1 MIDLGLT
8 SDAFWAL
15 TPAQFQLLWRRH
27 LAREE
32 RQDRRFSL
40 LATLYANAHRDE
52 KRRPMPYT
60 IEDFLPRREANGSR
74 NGDRMQS
81 IEDQIEMCRLFT
93 EAMTMPQRSPHGR

>member
-8 SDAFWAL
+8 ADYFWSL

-32 RQDRRFSL
+32 RMDRRFSL
-40 LATLYANAHRDE
+40 LATLYANVHRDE

-60 IEDFLPRREANGSR
+60 IEDFLPRHEARAPTRGA
-74 NGDRMQS
+74 MTQTV
-81 IEDQIEMCRLFT
+81 EDQIEMCRLFT
-93 EAMTMPQRSPHGR
+93 EAMSMPQRRINAG